1 MHVQLSASRKI
12 SGDLGKTGEG
22 DSGPLVWVPF
32 VEAIVPIV
40 DLEKREMLITP
51 PKGLLELN
59 IRSDTRSKKER
70 RELVRHTPFL
80 LFPVLVPKLRRCSFG
95 FYSVLYILNALIICP
110 SGMERKEKIPKTV
123 DSSQKE
129 TM

>member
-1 MHVQLSASRKI
+1 MHVQLSSSRKI
-12 SGDLGKTGEG
+12 SGDSGKTGEG

-32 VEAIVPIV
+32 VEAIVPTV

-70 RELVRHTPFL
+70 RELVRHTP
-80 LFPVLVPKLRRCSFG
+80 VPKLCD
-95 FYSVLYILNALIICP
+95 VILAFIQFSL
-110 SGMERKEKIPKTV
+110 S
-123 DSSQKE
+123 
-129 TM
+129 